1 MRTDDEEA
9 AKMAATACGASD
21 RIEIVTERR
30 RAHDAAF
37 RARVAAEALRPGA
50 RVQDVAHRYRV
61 CPSLVYRWRRQA
73 EPDRVLTPAAGFV
86 PVTVTPRRALAS
98 APVCPSTPERG
109 GTIRIELA
117 DGVRITVDEGVSTT
131 ALRRVLSV
139 LRG

>member
-9 AKMAATACGASD
+9 ATEAATACEASD
-21 RIEIVTERR
+21 RIEIVAERR
-30 RAHDAAF
+30 RAHDATF

-73 EPDRVLTPAAGFV
+73 EPDQVLTPPAGFV
-86 PVTVTPRRALAS
+86 PVTVTPMRAPAS
-98 APVCPSTPERG
+98 APMHPSMPERG
-109 GTIRIELA
+109 GAIRIELA